1 MNTVPT
7 APPRVQLN
15 ASQLVPTVEHVIAA
29 PLPQLLAEQN
39 ARLVDIT
46 SVQEPWFYGQLIKKR
61 SGALILAMP
70 VGQDPTERDAA
81 ARLLIAHFH
90 GLAEDLFPAHMT
102 ATTVVNNGED
112 VL

>member
-1 MNTVPT
+1 MTTVPT
-7 APPRVQLN
+7 TPPGVQSN
-15 ASQLVPTVEHVIAA
+15 VSQPVPTIEHVIAA
-29 PLPQLLAEQN
+29 PLLQLLSEQN
-39 ARLVDIT
+39 ATLVDIT
-46 SVQEPWFYGQLIKKR
+46 SVKEPWFYGQLVEKG

-70 VGQDPTERDAA
+70 VDQDPTERDAA

-90 GLAEDLFPAHMT
+90 GLAEYLFPAHMT